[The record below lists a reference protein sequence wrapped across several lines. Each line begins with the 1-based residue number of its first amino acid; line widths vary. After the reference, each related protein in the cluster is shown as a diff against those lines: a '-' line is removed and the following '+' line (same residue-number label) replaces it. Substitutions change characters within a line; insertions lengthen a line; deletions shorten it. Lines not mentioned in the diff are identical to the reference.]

1 MQREGPHR
9 EECVCA
15 KLSRSR
21 IFAGPIPSRNA
32 THMRRR
38 RSVLSSTADAGITR
52 YLQLYSILS
61 QSLADGEYKSS
72 RALPSEPD
80 LVARYRVSRTTV
92 RRALRLLEQEG
103 RILRRRGSGTYAKT
117 SRVHSSLAFNAEALY
132 GDAPSTAKDPDTE
145 VLHRAP
151 LDVPPSLQ
159 AAYPE
164 LGQHAFAVQRT
175 RSEQG
180 EPYQLSVTYVT
191 ETSAKHYGL
200 RRGGSQATGLDK
212 VTKDVRGVQ
221 QVTTAVAADAI
232 ASKQLK
238 VAIGAP
244 LLRVRAALSGAD
256 GELLGVE
263 ETLLRPDRAHLQD
276 TLARDRAGKSRARW
290 QLRSA

>member
-1 MQREGPHR
+1 
-9 EECVCA
+9 
-15 KLSRSR
+15 
-21 IFAGPIPSRNA
+21 
-32 THMRRR
+32 MRRR

-92 RRALRLLEQEG
+92 RRALHLLEQEG

-117 SRVHSSLAFNAEALY
+117 SRVHSSLAFSAEALY
-132 GDAPSTAKDPDTE
+132 GDAPIATKEQGTEILQRAPTE
-145 VLHRAP
+145 VPA
-151 LDVPPSLQ
+151 SLQ
-159 AAYPE
+159 AAHPE
-164 LGQHAFAVQRT
+164 LGEQSFAVQRA
-175 RSEQG
+175 RSDNG
-180 EPYQLSVTYVT
+180 DPIQLAMTYVP
-191 ETSAKHYGL
+191 EAVAKRYNL

-212 VTKDVRGVQ
+212 LTKDVRGVQ

-244 LLRVRAALSGAD
+244 LLRIRAAMSAANGD
-256 GELLGVE
+256 LLAVDE
-263 ETLLRPDRAHLQD
+263 ILLRPDRAHLQD
-276 TLARDRAGKSRARW
+276 TLARDRAGKSRQRW
-290 QLRSA
+290 QLKSA

>member
-1 MQREGPHR
+1 
-9 EECVCA
+9 
-15 KLSRSR
+15 
-21 IFAGPIPSRNA
+21 
-32 THMRRR
+32 MRRR

-92 RRALRLLEQEG
+92 RRALHLLEQEG

-117 SRVHSSLAFNAEALY
+117 SRVHESLAFNAEALY
-132 GDAPSTAKDPDTE
+132 GDAPAANE
-145 VLHRAP
+145 AEILHRAP
-151 LDVPPSLQ
+151 LEVPPSLQ

-164 LGQHAFAVQRT
+164 LGENTFAVQRA

-180 EPYQLSVTYVT
+180 EPYQLSVTYVP
-191 ETSAKHYGL
+191 ETAAKSYGV
-200 RRGGSQATGLDK
+200 RRGGSSLEK
-212 VTKDVRGVQ
+212 LTKDVRSVQ

-232 ASKQLK
+232 ASRQLK

-244 LLRVRAALSGAD
+244 LLRIRAALSAANGD
-256 GELLGVE
+256 LLAVD

-276 TLARDRAGKSRARW
+276 TLARDRAGKSRQRW
-290 QLRSA
+290 QLKSA

>member
-1 MQREGPHR
+1 
-9 EECVCA
+9 
-15 KLSRSR
+15 
-21 IFAGPIPSRNA
+21 
-32 THMRRR
+32 MRRR

-117 SRVHSSLAFNAEALY
+117 SSVHSSRAFNVETLY
-132 GDAPSTAKDPDTE
+132 GDGTVAAKDPGTE
-145 VLHRAP
+145 ILHRAP
-151 LDVPPSLQ
+151 LEVPPSLQ
-159 AAYPE
+159 AAHPE
-164 LGQHAFAVQRT
+164 LGEQSFAVQRT
-175 RSEQG
+175 RSEAG
-180 EPYQLSVTYVT
+180 EPFQLAVTYVP
-191 ETSAKHYGL
+191 EAVSKRYGL
-200 RRGGSQATGLDK
+200 RRGGGLEK
-212 VTKDVRGVQ
+212 LAKDVRGVD

-244 LLRVRAALSGAD
+244 LLRIRAALTDAK
-256 GELLGVE
+256 GELLGVDE
-263 ETLLRPDRAHLQD
+263 ILLRPDRAHLQD
-276 TLARDRAGKSRARW
+276 ALARDRGGKTPRW